1 MEGNFSNRV
10 RDVISYS
17 REEAIRLGHDYIG
30 TEHLLLGIIREGEG
44 IAVKILRNLGC
55 DLFKLKKSIED
66 TVRSTGGTLTVGNI
80 PLTKQAEKVLKI
92 TYLEAKLY
100 KSDVIGT
107 EHLLL
112 SLLRDDEN
120 LAAQILQQGFS
131 VTYDAVRSELDTI
144 ISGKTPSTRPSASSS
159 SDGGAKGPSGT
170 PRSLGG
176 KGRES
181 KGEKSKTPVLDNFGR
196 DLTSLAEED
205 KLDPVVGREE
215 EIERV
220 AQVLS
225 RRKKNNPVLI
235 GEPGVG
241 KTAIAEGLA
250 MRIVGRKVSRVLFGK
265 RIVTL
270 DLAALVAGTKYRGQF
285 EERMKAVMNEL
296 EKSPD
301 VILFIDELHTIVG
314 AGGASGSLDAS
325 NMFKPALARGEIQCI
340 GATTLDEYRQH
351 IEKDGALDRRFQKI
365 LVEPAT
371 PEETIEI
378 LRNIRDKYEQH
389 HRVNYTEEAIDLTVK
404 LSERYISDRYLP
416 DKAIDVLDEA
426 GARVHLNNIKV
437 PEDIE
442 RLESEIEAV
451 REEKNRVV
459 KSQKF
464 EEAAQL
470 RDKEKKLLEKL
481 DQAKRAWEEKA
492 DSEVHDVGPQDVA
505 EVVAMMTGVPVD
517 KISEPETKKLLNME
531 IELQGQ
537 VIGQDEAIRKLARS
551 IRRTR
556 AGLKDPKRPIG
567 SFIFLGPTGVGKT
580 ELAKK
585 LTQYLFDSQDALIR
599 IDMSEY
605 MEKFSVSRLV
615 GAPPGYVGY
624 EEGGQLTEKVRR
636 KPYSVVLLD
645 EIEKAHPDVFNIL
658 LQVLDDGLLT
668 DGLGRKVD
676 FRNTIIIMTSNI
688 GARDIKNLGKGIGFS
703 QGDQEFNYQTLK
715 STVEDALKRVFNP
728 EFLNRI
734 DDVIVFHPLEKKHIH
749 EIIDIMGAELFGRA
763 LDVGVTVELEDS
775 AKRFLVEKGYDAK
788 FGARPLRRAIQKYVE
803 DPMAEAILGHDLG
816 ENDTLIIS
824 YDEKKDTGE
833 LSFRKK
839 KTASTSKKKAAKASA
854 SAQTKAD
861 GDEGTSAGDSSAAGG
876 SATKGGKHSEANA
889 SSAAPG
895 KEDVPA
901 GEDAPAEEDAK

>member
-10 RDVISYS
+10 RDVISFS

-55 DLFKLKKSIED
+55 DLFKLKKSIEE

-131 VTYDAVRSELDTI
+131 ITYDAVRSELDTI
-144 ISGKTPSTRPSASSS
+144 VSGTSSRGSSSGGGRSSGGRSSGSSS
-159 SDGGAKGPSGT
+159 SSGKQD
-170 PRSLGG
+170 RG
-176 KGRES
+176 KMD
-181 KGEKSKTPVLDNFGR
+181 KSKTPVLDNFGR
-196 DLTSLAEED
+196 DLTRLAED
-205 KLDPVVGREE
+205 GKLDPVVGRER

-250 MRIVGRKVSRVLFGK
+250 MRITQRKVSRVLYDK

-365 LVEPAT
+365 LVDPST
-371 PEETIEI
+371 PEETVLI
-378 LRNIRDKYEQH
+378 LRNIKDKYEEH
-389 HRVNYTEEAIDLTVK
+389 HNVSYSDEALDLTVK
-404 LSERYISDRYLP
+404 LAERYITDRFLP

-426 GARVHLNNIKV
+426 GARVHLNNIRV
-437 PEDIE
+437 PKEIVKLEED
-442 RLESEIEAV
+442 IEAV
-451 REEKNRVV
+451 REEKNQVV

-464 EEAAQL
+464 EEAARL
-470 RDKEKKLLEKL
+470 RDSEKKLIEQLEK
-481 DQAKRAWEEKA
+481 AKKEWEEKA
-492 DSEVHDVGPQDVA
+492 ESEIHPVGENDIS
-505 EVVAMMTGVPVD
+505 EVVAMMTGIPVD
-517 KISEPETKKLLNME
+517 RISEPETEKLMRMEEELKESVVGQSEAIKKLS
-531 IELQGQ
+531 
-537 VIGQDEAIRKLARS
+537 RS

-580 ELAKK
+580 ELAKR
-585 LTQYLFDSQDALIR
+585 LTEYLFDSQEALIR
-599 IDMSEY
+599 VDMSEY

-658 LQVLDDGLLT
+658 LQVLDDGQLT

-703 QGDQEFNYQTLK
+703 QGQDASEFDYSAMK

-734 DDVIVFHPLEKKHIH
+734 DDVIVFHPLEKEHIH
-749 EIIDIMGAELFGRA
+749 EIIHLMAADLFRRAAELGIK
-763 LDVGVTVELEDS
+763 VELSDD
-775 AKRFLVEKGYDAK
+775 AKNFLVDKGYDPK
-788 FGARPLRRAIQKYVE
+788 FGARPLRRAIQKYIE
-803 DPMAEAILGHDLG
+803 DPMAEAILGHNLG
-816 ENDTLIIS
+816 EGDTLTITF
-824 YDEKKDTGE
+824 DEKSTDGE
-833 LSFRKK
+833 LSFKTKKARKK
-839 KTASTSKKKAAKASA
+839 KATKAKAKSKKAEE
-854 SAQTKAD
+854 TPPKAD
-861 GDEGTSAGDSSAAGG
+861 ESGDAAAAADAVGSDDSGEGT
-876 SATKGGKHSEANA
+876 E
-889 SSAAPG
+889 
-895 KEDVPA
+895 
-901 GEDAPAEEDAK
+901 